1 MGSFFGVLQER
12 WNRDTDPMTITEK
25 IIIAL
30 SPSTLN
36 KDDFSKEKGFVNLYT
51 ADPDHPQK
59 GHKIFLLYKKNPVN
73 EETIKTHRK
82 LSMDCRVR
90 FDGIRYIKG
99 IAYTLYSMYPYPNYK
114 IDNKTIYLSTEEKRK
129 VIDFWGLG
137 DEVTDWLLK
146 ESYVWMDITN
156 VPPEDPPITF
166 DDVLTI
172 KKERPVD

>member
-1 MGSFFGVLQER
+1 
-12 WNRDTDPMTITEK
+12 MTITEK

-59 GHKIFLLYKKNPVN
+59 GHKIFLLYRTNRVN
-73 EETIKTHRK
+73 EETIKLHRK

-99 IAYTLYSMYPYPNYK
+99 IAYSLYSMYPYPNYK

-129 VIDFWGLG
+129 IIDFWGLG
-137 DEVTDWLLK
+137 DEVTDWLLEK
-146 ESYVWMDITN
+146 SSVWMGITN

-166 DDVLTI
+166 NDILT
-172 KKERPVD
+172 K

>member
-1 MGSFFGVLQER
+1 
-12 WNRDTDPMTITEK
+12 MTPTEK

-59 GHKIFLLYKKNPVN
+59 GHKIFLLYRKNPVN

-129 VIDFWGLG
+129 VIDFWGLD

>member
-1 MGSFFGVLQER
+1 
-12 WNRDTDPMTITEK
+12 MTITEK

-36 KDDFSKEKGFVNLYT
+36 KDDFSKEKGFINLYT

-59 GHKIFLLYKKNPVN
+59 GHKIFLLYRKNPVN

-99 IAYTLYSMYPYPNYK
+99 LAYTLYSMYPYPNYK

>member
-1 MGSFFGVLQER
+1 
-12 WNRDTDPMTITEK
+12 MTPTEK

-59 GHKIFLLYKKNPVN
+59 GHKIFLLYRKNPVN

-129 VIDFWGLG
+129 VIDFWGL
-137 DEVTDWLLK
+137 DNEVTDWLLK

>member
-1 MGSFFGVLQER
+1 
-12 WNRDTDPMTITEK
+12 MTPTEK

-59 GHKIFLLYKKNPVN
+59 GHKIFLLYRKNPVN

-129 VIDFWGLG
+129 IIYFWGLG

-166 DDVLTI
+166 DDILT
-172 KKERPVD
+172 K

>member
-1 MGSFFGVLQER
+1 
-12 WNRDTDPMTITEK
+12 MTPTEK

-51 ADPDHPQK
+51 ADPDHPQE
-59 GHKIFLLYKKNPVN
+59 GHKIFLLYRTNPVN
-73 EETIKTHRK
+73 EETIKLNRK
-82 LSMDCRVR
+82 LRLDNRVK
-90 FDGIRYIKG
+90 FNGVRYIKG
-99 IAYTLYSMYPYPNYK
+99 IPYSLYSMHPYPNYK
-114 IDNKTIYLSTEEKRK
+114 IDNKTIYLSTKEKRK

>member
-1 MGSFFGVLQER
+1 
-12 WNRDTDPMTITEK
+12 MTITEK

-59 GHKIFLLYKKNPVN
+59 GHKIFLLYRKNPVN